1 MSAAEGSAGTAR
13 SNATGADSTAGG
25 ILAAM
30 GRRFRPRLPAW
41 LMGWSH
47 ILRTLLA
54 FSIALYAAYA
64 LELDS
69 PSSAGLTVLIV
80 ASASRGGSGGALGRT
95 IFFGKRALACLSR
108 TRRA

>member
-1 MSAAEGSAGTAR
+1 
-13 SNATGADSTAGG
+13 
-25 ILAAM
+25 M

-80 ASASRGGSGGALGRT
+80 ASASRGAVLSKSLYRAGGTVVASTDSHDAAEVGRY
-95 IFFGKRALACLSR
+95 SR
-108 TRRA
+108 ILPLLDAVAVS